1 MMNTISKLS
10 KIDADT
16 NSKSSMRFNGSLP
29 ITIEVIKNLGM
40 NRYKL
45 LLGTKE
51 FTTKSQKKL
60 ERGAKYWGSFGEG
73 KAGIITISNLIKK
86 PNFLQ
91 NDSEFLDIELSKF
104 LAQISQVQSPIST
117 FKEWIIENLEKDDT
131 KKDKFILFS
140 DMLLALKEDVMHLPL
155 KHNDKV
161 TILQIKLGPA
171 YMEFYC
177 AFENLGPMRGYISK
191 GVFNLEVLFDK
202 TYYFLKKSNIAT
214 NISIVKPIEAIYN
227 SDKLI
232 LDLKG

>member
-1 MMNTISKLS
+1 MMKTISKLS
-10 KIDADT
+10 KIDANT

-29 ITIEVIKNLGM
+29 IAIEVLKNLGM

-91 NDSEFLDIELSKF
+91 NNSGFLDIELSDF
-104 LAQISQVQSPIST
+104 LAQIAQVESPIST
-117 FKEWIIENLEKDDT
+117 FKEWLIENLENDDT
-131 KKDKFILFS
+131 KKDKFIIFS
-140 DMLLALKEDVMHLPL
+140 DILLALKEDIMHLPL
-155 KHNDKV
+155 KHNGKS
-161 TILQIKLGPA
+161 TLLQIKFGPS

-177 AFENLGPMRGYISK
+177 AFENLGPMNGYISK
-191 GVFNLEVLFDK
+191 GVFNLNVLFDK
-202 TYYFLKKSNIAT
+202 TFYFLKKSNIAS
-214 NISIVKPIEAIYN
+214 NISILKPIEPLYN

>member
-1 MMNTISKLS
+1 MNTISKLS
-10 KIDADT
+10 KIDANA

-29 ITIEVIKNLGM
+29 ITIEVLKNLGM
-40 NRYKL
+40 DRYKL

-91 NDSEFLDIELSKF
+91 SNSGFLDIELSEF
-104 LAQISQVQSPIST
+104 LAQIAQVESPIST
-117 FKEWIIENLEKDDT
+117 LKEWIIENLEKDDT
-131 KKDKFILFS
+131 KKDKFLIFS
-140 DMLLALKEDVMHLPL
+140 DMLLSLKDDIIHLPL
-155 KHNDKV
+155 KHNGK
-161 TILQIKLGPA
+161 TTLLQVKLGPK

-177 AFENLGPMRGYISK
+177 AFENLGPMHGYISS

-214 NISIVKPIEAIYN
+214 NISISKPIEPLYS

>member
-1 MMNTISKLS
+1 MKTISKLS
-10 KIDADT
+10 KIDANA

-29 ITIEVIKNLGM
+29 ITIEVIKTLSM
-40 NRYKL
+40 DRYKL

-91 NDSEFLDIELSKF
+91 NNSGFLDIELSEF
-104 LAQISQVQSPIST
+104 LAQISQVESPIST
-117 FKEWIIENLEKDDT
+117 FKEWLIENLENDDT
-131 KKDKFILFS
+131 KKDKFIIFS
-140 DMLLALKEDVMHLPL
+140 DILLALKEDIIHLPL
-155 KHNDKV
+155 KHNGK
-161 TILQIKLGPA
+161 TTLLQIKLGPS

-177 AFENLGPMRGYISK
+177 AFENLGPMNGYISK
-191 GVFNLEVLFDK
+191 GVFNLNVLFDK
-202 TYYFLKKSNIAT
+202 TFYFLKKSNIAS
-214 NISIVKPIEAIYN
+214 NISILKPIEPIYS

>member
-10 KIDADT
+10 KIDANA

-29 ITIEVIKNLGM
+29 ITIEVIKSLGM
-40 NRYKL
+40 DRYKL

-73 KAGIITISNLIKK
+73 KAGIITISSLIKK

-91 NDSEFLDIELSKF
+91 NDSDFLDIELSEF
-104 LAQISQVQSPIST
+104 LTQISQVESPIST
-117 FKEWIIENLEKDDT
+117 FKEWLIENLEKDDT

-140 DMLLALKEDVMHLPL
+140 DMLLALKEDIIHLPL
-155 KHNDKV
+155 KHNEK
-161 TILQIKLGPA
+161 TTLLQVKLGPS

-177 AFENLGPMRGYISK
+177 AFENLGPMNGYISK
-191 GVFNLEVLFDK
+191 GVFNLNVLYET

-214 NISIVKPIEAIYN
+214 NISIIKPIEPLYN

>member
-1 MMNTISKLS
+1 MMNNISKLS
-10 KIDADT
+10 KIDANA

-29 ITIEVIKNLGM
+29 ITIEVLKNLGM
-40 NRYKL
+40 DRYKL

-91 NDSEFLDIELSKF
+91 NNSGFLDIELSEF
-104 LAQISQVQSPIST
+104 LAQIAQVESPIST
-117 FKEWIIENLEKDDT
+117 FKEWLIENLENDDT
-131 KKDKFILFS
+131 KKDKFIIFS
-140 DMLLALKEDVMHLPL
+140 DILLALKEDIIHLPL
-155 KHNDKV
+155 KHNGK
-161 TILQIKLGPA
+161 TTLLQIKLGPS

-177 AFENLGPMRGYISK
+177 AFENLGPMNGYISK
-191 GVFNLEVLFDK
+191 GVFNLNVLFDK
-202 TYYFLKKSNIAT
+202 TFYFLKKSNIAS
-214 NISIVKPIEAIYN
+214 NISILKPIEPLYN

>member
-1 MMNTISKLS
+1 MMNNISKLS
-10 KIDADT
+10 KIDANVNT
-16 NSKSSMRFNGSLP
+16 KSSMRFNGSLP
-29 ITIEVIKNLGM
+29 INIEVIKTLSM

-73 KAGIITISNLIKK
+73 KAGIITISNLCKK

-91 NDSEFLDIELSKF
+91 SDSGFLDIELSEF
-104 LAQISQVQSPIST
+104 LAQISLVQSPLST
-117 FKEWIIENLEKDDT
+117 FKEWLIENLEKDDI
-131 KKDKFILFS
+131 KKDKFIIFS
-140 DMLLALKEDVMHLPL
+140 DMLLALKENIIHLPL
-155 KHNDKV
+155 KHNGK
-161 TILQIKLGPA
+161 TTLLQIKLNSS

-177 AFENLGPMRGYISK
+177 AFENLGPMHSYISK
-191 GVFNLEVLFDK
+191 GVFNLDVLYEQ

-214 NISIVKPIEAIYN
+214 NISILKPIEPLYN

>member
-1 MMNTISKLS
+1 MNNISKLS
-10 KIDADT
+10 KIDANA

-29 ITIEVIKNLGM
+29 ITIEVLKNLGM
-40 NRYKL
+40 DRYKL

-91 NDSEFLDIELSKF
+91 NNSGFLDIELSEF
-104 LAQISQVQSPIST
+104 LAQIAQVESPIST
-117 FKEWIIENLEKDDT
+117 FKEWLIENLENDDT
-131 KKDKFILFS
+131 KKDKFIIFS
-140 DMLLALKEDVMHLPL
+140 DILLALKEDIIHLPL
-155 KHNDKV
+155 KHNGK
-161 TILQIKLGPA
+161 TTLLQIKLGPS

-177 AFENLGPMRGYISK
+177 AFENLGPMNGYISK
-191 GVFNLEVLFDK
+191 GVFNLNVLFDK
-202 TYYFLKKSNIAT
+202 TFYFLKKSNIAS
-214 NISIVKPIEAIYN
+214 NISILKPIEPLYN

>member
-1 MMNTISKLS
+1 MKTISKLS
-10 KIDADT
+10 KIDANT

-29 ITIEVIKNLGM
+29 IAIEVLKNLGM

-91 NDSEFLDIELSKF
+91 NNSGFLDIELSDF
-104 LAQISQVQSPIST
+104 LAQIAQVESPIST
-117 FKEWIIENLEKDDT
+117 FKEWLIENLENDDT
-131 KKDKFILFS
+131 KKDKFIIFS
-140 DMLLALKEDVMHLPL
+140 DILLALKEDIMHLPL
-155 KHNDKV
+155 KHNGKS
-161 TILQIKLGPA
+161 TLLQIKFGPS

-177 AFENLGPMRGYISK
+177 AFENLGPMNGYISK
-191 GVFNLEVLFDK
+191 GIFNLNVLFNK
-202 TYYFLKKSNIAT
+202 TFYFLKKSNVAS
-214 NISIVKPIEAIYN
+214 NISILKPIEPLYN

>member
-10 KIDADT
+10 KINDKA
-16 NSKSSMRFNGSLP
+16 NSKSSMRFNSSLP
-29 ITIEVIKNLGM
+29 INIEVLKALTL
-40 NRYKL
+40 NRYRL

-73 KAGIITISNLIKK
+73 KDGIITISNLIKK
-86 PNFLQ
+86 PTFLQ
-91 NDSEFLDIELSKF
+91 NDAGFLDIELSEF
-104 LAQISQVQSPIST
+104 LNQISQVESPIST
-117 FKEWIIENLEKDDT
+117 YKEWLIENLAKDET
-131 KKDKFILFS
+131 KKDSFLLFS
-140 DMLLALKEDVMHLPL
+140 DMLLALKEDIIHLPL
-155 KHNDKV
+155 KHNTK
-161 TILQIKLGPA
+161 TTLLQIKLGPR

-177 AFENLGPMRGYISK
+177 AFDNLGPLKGFISR

-214 NISIVKPIEAIYN
+214 NISVNKTIEPIYN
-227 SDKLI
+227 SDKLM